1 MDLQLPKTFKP
12 RRILATIP
20 EVKGERIE
28 LATLEG
34 PGCIQRIWMGTRLNR
49 RAILRIYWD
58 GEEEPSVE
66 SPIGDF
72 FGLCHGVVMYP
83 INSLYLATSDQDTY
97 TSFFPMPFSSQA
109 RIEVEVSPEG
119 LDLFWHIEWHEYPEG
134 TLEEPLRFHAQ
145 WRREYPCEAFGEDY
159 LVLDAEGEG
168 RLLGFTYGVRV
179 RDDAAR
185 WSHGGADNIYIDGE
199 KDPAF
204 LRGSGGEDTFGV
216 GSGACCTSPIRVF
229 TRACPITCMKNL
241 GPARAYHS
249 LAAYRFFETD
259 AVPFSQHLH
268 FRFGSVGNDICS
280 TAYWYQTDR
289 IAPFSACRRGI
300 WWKRPRSVA

>member
-1 MDLQLPKTFKP
+1 MDLQLPKAFKP

-28 LATLEG
+28 LAELKG

-97 TSFFPMPFSSQA
+97 TSFFPMPFASQA

-119 LDLFWHIEWHEYPEG
+119 LG
-134 TLEEPLRFHAQ
+134 S
-145 WRREYPCEAFGEDY
+145 
-159 LVLDAEGEG
+159 
-168 RLLGFTYGVRV
+168 LLAHRM
-179 RDDAAR
+179 AR
-185 WSHGGADNIYIDGE
+185 IS
-199 KDPAF
+199 
-204 LRGSGGEDTFGV
+204 
-216 GSGACCTSPIRVF
+216 
-229 TRACPITCMKNL
+229 
-241 GPARAYHS
+241 
-249 LAAYRFFETD
+249 
-259 AVPFSQHLH
+259 
-268 FRFGSVGNDICS
+268 
-280 TAYWYQTDR
+280 
-289 IAPFSACRRGI
+289 
-300 WWKRPRSVA
+300 